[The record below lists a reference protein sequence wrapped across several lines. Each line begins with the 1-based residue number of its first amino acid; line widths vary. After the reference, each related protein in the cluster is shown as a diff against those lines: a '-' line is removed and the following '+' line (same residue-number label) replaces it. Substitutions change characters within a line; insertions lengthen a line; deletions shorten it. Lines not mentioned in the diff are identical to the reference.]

1 VNVAEALLAQARA
14 RPHAPAI
21 LAGRPASDL
30 TFAELDVA
38 SARLAGFLRAHGLDP
53 GDVTLVFQ
61 PLTPALYVT
70 LVAIFRLG
78 AIAMFLDPSG
88 GRADIER
95 CCRLEPP
102 RALIAT
108 PKAHLLRLLSPAL
121 RRVPL
126 KFSTGASL
134 PGARGLQSARLRPP
148 LRGVEPCAADTPA
161 LLTFTSGSTG
171 QPKAALRTHGFLMAQ
186 HHTLERTLALRPGQ
200 IDLATLPIV
209 VLANLGSGVTTLL
222 PDADLRRPG
231 AIRPGPVLEQIR
243 RHRPARTAASPAFF
257 ERLLEASPL
266 ERAALSCLERIFTG
280 GAPVF
285 PPLLDALAEAAPGA
299 HVAALYGST
308 EAEPIAHLERREV
321 SAEDREAMR
330 AGRGLLAGYPV
341 EELDVAVLADEWG
354 RPRAS
359 LSAEAL
365 RASRLPPGQAGE
377 IVVSGGHVLPGY
389 LRGIGDEETK
399 FRVDGTVWH
408 RTGDAG
414 WLDERGRLWLLG
426 RCAARIED
434 ERGTVYPFAVEC
446 AAAGQPG
453 VRRSAF
459 VAHRGRRLL
468 LVEPLAGGP
477 RPDLERLRASLAW
490 AHLHDVRCV
499 ERLPVDR
506 RHNAKIDYVTLGRL
520 LDRGRL

>member
-1 VNVAEALLAQARA
+1 VNVAEALLAQAQA
-14 RPHAPAI
+14 RPQAPAI
-21 LAGRPASDL
+21 LAGRTADGL

-38 SARLAGFLRAHGLDP
+38 SARLAGFLRGHGVGR

-108 PKAHLLRLLSPAL
+108 PRAHLLRLLSPAL

-134 PGARGLQSARLRPP
+134 PGARGLHGARQLPP
-148 LRGVEPCAADTPA
+148 LQGVEDCAPDAPA

-171 QPKAALRTHGFLMAQ
+171 QPKAALRTHGFLFAQ
-186 HHTLERTLALRPGQ
+186 HRTLERTLVLRPGET
-200 IDLATLPIV
+200 DLATLPIV

-231 AIRPGPVLEQIR
+231 TIRPGPVLEQMR
-243 RHRPARTAASPAFF
+243 AHRPVRTAGSPAFF
-257 ERLLEASPL
+257 ERLLEGSPR
-266 ERAALSCLERIFTG
+266 ERVALSSLKRIFTG

-285 PPLLDALAEAAPGA
+285 PPLLDALAAAAPGA

-308 EAEPIAHLERREV
+308 EAEPIAHLERGEM
-321 SAEDREAMR
+321 SPEDRAAMR
-330 AGRGLLAGYPV
+330 AGRGLLAGHPV
-341 EELDVAVLADEWG
+341 AEVDVAVLADQWG

-359 LSAEAL
+359 LSAASL
-365 RASRLPPGQAGE
+365 LASRLPPGQAGE

-399 FRVDGTVWH
+399 FRVDRTVWH

-446 AAAGQPG
+446 AAAGEPG

-468 LVEPLAGGP
+468 LVEPPAAGP
-477 RPDLERLRASLAW
+477 RPDLGRLRSSLAW
-490 AHLHDVRCV
+490 AHLHEVRGV

-506 RHNAKIDYVTLGRL
+506 RHNAKIDYVTLRRR
-520 LDRGRL
+520 LDRGRI